1 MTEAEKEC
9 VRDRETRDQ
18 RTTNQTSEWN
28 HHLFI
33 TNCSYNSRKRV
44 LLEEQKP
51 NYSYT
56 EHYTLN
62 TSSEVKVTVHQNIEH
77 FQANLDYFGVGCRV
91 LEMSAIEM
99 SSLLSNTGTRCHPA
113 SVAPKYFSKS
123 STSMSL
129 SRNHD
134 RVPQDYP
141 RSLL

>member
-1 MTEAEKEC
+1 MSAGVFFFFQTLSSGQTARSEGEREDRGMTEAEKEC

-44 LLEEQKP
+44 HLEEQNP

-62 TSSEVKVTVHQNIEH
+62 TSSEVKVTVHQN
-77 FQANLDYFGVGCRV
+77 LT
-91 LEMSAIEM
+91 
-99 SSLLSNTGTRCHPA
+99 LSGQ
-113 SVAPKYFSKS
+113 
-123 STSMSL
+123 
-129 SRNHD
+129 SR
-134 RVPQDYP
+134 
-141 RSLL
+141 LF